1 MKIAMAIQR
10 LLAITVGIFGFL
22 SMFGEVPE
30 SADLSAQA
38 WVTVGGLVILG
49 LSLAWLWICD
59 KEETYFLHHEAR

>member
-1 MKIAMAIQR
+1 MKIAMAIQKV
-10 LLAITVGIFGFL
+10 LAIVVGMFGFL

-49 LSLAWLWICD
+49 LSLGWLWLVD
-59 KEETYFLHHEAR
+59 KEEDYFIHETR